1 MKNKIEKKIQFYERF
16 EKKNS
21 NKKIRIKFEK
31 IIRVQLKI
39 LDWRVNLKKK
49 LNFIK

>member
-1 MKNKIEKKIQFYERF
+1 MKGSKT
-16 EKKNS
+16 KNS

-49 LNFIK
+49 LNFTK